1 MGDFACSRCAH
12 RQAEDAQ
19 CGRCGNDVVQDMRD
33 PSARRVL
40 YDAESRW
47 QKRRQTRA
55 ISLAA
60 VVGLVPFY
68 PACLMGGAIT
78 GFSVAFGTGAVAVAI
93 LDRLLG
99 NRRRFPYLDDYEK
112 TSADHAPRSRST

>member
-47 QKRRQTRA
+47 QKRRQARA
-55 ISLAA
+55 ISIGA

-68 PACLMGGAIT
+68 PTCLAGGAII
-78 GFSVAFGTGAVAVAI
+78 GFGVAFATGAVAVAVI
-93 LDRLLG
+93 DRLLG
-99 NRRRFPYLDDYEK
+99 NRRRFPYLDEYEK
-112 TSADHAPRSRST
+112 TPG

>member
-12 RQAEDAQ
+12 RQAEDAP
-19 CGRCGNDVVQDMRD
+19 CGQCGNDVVQDMRD

-47 QKRRQTRA
+47 QKQRQTRA
-55 ISLAA
+55 ISIAA
-60 VVGLVPFY
+60 VPGLVLFY
-68 PACLMGGAIT
+68 PSCLIGGWII
-78 GFSVAFGTGAVAVAI
+78 GFGVALGAGVVAVAV

-99 NRRRFPYLDDYEK
+99 ERRRFPYLDEYEK
-112 TSADHAPRSRST
+112 SPERS